1 MQNLDSDATTSGGH
15 AHRMGSE
22 GDKADDVDTPPPRGG
37 FRLRAVSRFSAVRR
51 TLAAVRR
58 PQGSAL
64 EL

>member
-1 MQNLDSDATTSGGH
+1 
-15 AHRMGSE
+15 MGSE